1 MGHRNPCH
9 CLLCVS
15 EQGHACH
22 CSLCASKYGYVCQ
35 CLLCV
40 SKQGHACLSVYLF
53 VSLHSSM
60 FRAVHPQA
68 LSKVDVDHRHI
79 PVCTFRAI
87 FVGRVLDLA

>member
-15 EQGHACH
+15 EQGRACH

-40 SKQGHACLSVYLF
+40 SKQGHACLSVYLV

-68 LSKVDVDHRHI
+68 FSEVDVDH
-79 PVCTFRAI
+79 
-87 FVGRVLDLA
+87 